1 MKAELKKYLIDL
13 GERVAATAVFT
24 FLSVATL
31 TDSSTYHSAAVAAG
45 AASLSLIKGAVAQY
59 IGDNSPGLK

>member
-13 GERVAATAVFT
+13 GERVVMTGAFT

-31 TDSSTYHSAAVAAG
+31 TDTSTYHSAAVAAG
-45 AASLSLIKGAVAQY
+45 AACLSLIKGAIAQY
-59 IGDNSPGLK
+59 IGDDSPGLK